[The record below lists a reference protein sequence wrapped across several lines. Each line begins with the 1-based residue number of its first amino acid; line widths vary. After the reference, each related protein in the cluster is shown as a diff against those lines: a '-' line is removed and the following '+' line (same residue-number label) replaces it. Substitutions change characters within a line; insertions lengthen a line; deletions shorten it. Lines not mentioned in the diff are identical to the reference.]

1 MDTRDHP
8 ELKSIQRKMVR
19 SQIISAPAMIL
30 IGLALY
36 GLFGA
41 NGQAFHPLLD
51 DVPTLYVMLAV
62 GVVIEL
68 WQLSVFLPLARKHAL
83 IARGITPERPSNIDP

>member
-1 MDTRDHP
+1 MDAKNNP
-8 ELKSIQRKMVR
+8 ELKAIQRNMVR

-41 NGQAFHPLLD
+41 DGQAFHPLLD
-51 DVPTLYVMLAV
+51 DLKILYVMLLV

-68 WQLSVFLPLARKHAL
+68 WLLSVFLPLARKHAM
-83 IARGITPERPSNIDP
+83 IARGITPQRPPNIDP

>member
-1 MDTRDHP
+1 MELKDNP
-8 ELKSIQRKMVR
+8 ELKAIQRRMVQ
-19 SQIISAPAMIL
+19 SQIISAPAMLL

-41 NGQAFHPLLD
+41 DGQAFHPLLD
-51 DVPTLYVMLAV
+51 DVTTLYVMLVV

-68 WQLSVFLPLARKHAL
+68 WQLSVFLPLARTHAM
-83 IARGITPERPSNIDP
+83 IARGISPERPSNIDP

>member
-1 MDTRDHP
+1 MDTKDNP
-8 ELKSIQRKMVR
+8 ELKAIQRKMVQ

-41 NGQAFHPLLD
+41 DGQAIHPLLD
-51 DVPTLYVMLAV
+51 DVTTLYVMLV
-62 GVVIEL
+62 IGVVIEL
-68 WQLSVFLPLARKHAL
+68 WQLSVFLPLARKHAM
-83 IARGITPERPSNIDP
+83 IARGMTPERPSNIDP